1 VIALLLL
8 LYPAA
13 WRRRYGEEFAAV
25 LESRHLGPFD
35 VFDVVLAAIDAHLHF
50 RGRQRAP
57 GRSRGFLMSSRI
69 GGAAA
74 IIGGVLLVI
83 AMGWSIWD
91 PADSD
96 PGGFLVFPGLLA
108 ILIGLIGLSAFQ
120 ARQHPG
126 LIWVA
131 FLVPAVGVVI
141 SVAGLIAGLL
151 QGDRDL
157 IADWGAWEFF
167 VLGIVA
173 VLLGSAL
180 FGYATW
186 RTRALTRPGAAL
198 LAASSVVAVVA
209 MFGGI
214 FVALPAEIIIFG
226 AMLGYGAGWVSLGW
240 SALANKAPLP
250 AVGA

>member
-13 WRRRYGEEFAAV
+13 WRRRYGDEFSAV
-25 LESRHLGPFD
+25 LEARHLGPFD
-35 VFDVVLAAIDAHLHF
+35 VLDVVLAAIDAHLHF
-50 RGRQRAP
+50 RGRESGPR
-57 GRSRGFLMSSRI
+57 RIRGYLMSSRI

-74 IIGGVLLVI
+74 IVGGVLLVS
-83 AMGWSIWD
+83 AVAWSIWD

-108 ILIGLIGLSAFQ
+108 ILVGLIGLSAFQ
-120 ARQHPG
+120 ARRHPG

-131 FLVPAVGVVI
+131 FLVPAIGVVVSI
-141 SVAGLIAGLL
+141 LGLLASSL

-167 VLGIVA
+167 MLGLVA
-173 VLLGSAL
+173 VLAGSAL
-180 FGYATW
+180 FGGVTW
-186 RTRALTRPGAAL
+186 RTQALTRAGAAL
-198 LAASSVVAVVA
+198 LVVSSLVAVVA

-214 FVALPAEIIIFG
+214 LVALPTDLVVFG
-226 AMLGYGAGWVSLGW
+226 AMLGYCAAWVLLGW
-240 SALANKAPLP
+240 SALTSKGTLAI
-250 AVGA
+250 GA